1 MRSRISLAKVTTRPP
16 ARVRN
21 PWERWLGSWDW
32 KERPTWTTPQPRRM
46 RPMARIREKMK
57 EDRLFTTPS
66 GSFAARAVVERQHM
80 EIARAEYAVKPKRP
94 FLPKGFAC
102 V

>member
-1 MRSRISLAKVTTRPP
+1 MGLKREAHLDNAP
-16 ARVRN
+16 AQEN
-21 PWERWLGSWDW
+21 EANGPDKGEDKEERL
-32 KERPTWTTPQPRRM
+32 
-46 RPMARIREKMK
+46 
-57 EDRLFTTPS
+57 LTTPS

-80 EIARAEYAVKPKRP
+80 EITRAEYAVKPKRP